1 MTPNELAQLYTY
13 LKSADNIARTRP
25 EYSRV
30 WDAIETALY
39 ELDMALEIAE

>member
-1 MTPNELAQLYTY
+1 MNTNELAQLYTL

-39 ELDMALEIAE
+39 ELDMALEAAL